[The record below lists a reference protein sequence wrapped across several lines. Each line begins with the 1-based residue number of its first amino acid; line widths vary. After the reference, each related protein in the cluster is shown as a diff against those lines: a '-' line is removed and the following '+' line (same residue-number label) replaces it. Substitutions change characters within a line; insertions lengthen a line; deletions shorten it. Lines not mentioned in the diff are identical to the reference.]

1 MAVSNT
7 VPVPSGVNAPSGIA
21 EVVSVSSWESG
32 LPPFVPEVVLPPS
45 LAPVFVPVLEPFPE
59 WLLPELLFP
68 ALLFVLPGE
77 AAWACAGF
85 AAVPPWFCWAAAAG
99 FSVGAGSS

>member
-21 EVVSVSSWESG
+21 EADSVSSWESG
-32 LPPFVPEVVLPPS
+32 LPPFVPEAVLPPP
-45 LAPVFVPVLEPFPE
+45 LAPVFVPVLEPF
-59 WLLPELLFP
+59 PELLFP

-77 AAWACAGF
+77 AAWACTGF
-85 AAVPPWFCWAAAAG
+85 AAVPPWFCCVAAAG